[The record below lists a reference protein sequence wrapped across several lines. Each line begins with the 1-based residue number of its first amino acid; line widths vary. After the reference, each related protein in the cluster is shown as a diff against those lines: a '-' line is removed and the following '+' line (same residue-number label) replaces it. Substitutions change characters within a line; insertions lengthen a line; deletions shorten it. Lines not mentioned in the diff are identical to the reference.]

1 MPTAP
6 PTLTPAPTSPDR
18 ADRAT
23 FAARAVALDDWTK
36 NTQVPELQASLANV
50 YANAV
55 DAYNNATTCT
65 ALTSVAAAAA
75 NYKGLWS
82 TLTGA
87 LNMPASVSHNGN
99 YWALN
104 TNLANVATATPGV
117 SASWQPLNFGAG
129 GATETTSA
137 VDLTL
142 TAASYCVQAVAMTV
156 SDKSVILPSALT
168 LSTGRDIFIVKNTG
182 TTVFCVRDS
191 AGTLL
196 AALDPGKTVSL
207 SLSNAST
214 AAGAWVAS
222 GSEGVADAMY
232 QAVATAVN
240 ASASNSACIAQLTST
255 TALAAWF
262 VGGFLT
268 AAVLTVTGTSVS
280 VGTVFTS
287 SVSIIGNPPRMRITA
302 MSATQA
308 IVAYTSSP
316 SSYPAAVTLNV
327 SAGVVTAG
335 TPLIFGTV
343 ATDFQDVSMLTST
356 QALVIYKGTSGYGE
370 TRTLNVSG
378 TTLTAGAI
386 LVLNSG
392 VAGSPG
398 AVVAI
403 SATQAIAT
411 LNSSAV
417 LSYSWLLTVSGTT
430 VSSGA
435 SPAIFASS
443 PLGIAASKVSATQVL
458 VSATAYSVAQPRYAL
473 LEVSG
478 ATVILRD
485 VIDGFGFDNGGTYD
499 LVRISASK
507 FMAVRRPAGG
517 SSGSEKVVMQIINIA
532 DGALRIVNPVTTLK
546 NSSSLNSNTPAAG
559 VSLSANK
566 QLVVYHDTSGYVQAR
581 ILEIAA

>member
-1 MPTAP
+1 MPTSP
-6 PTLTPAPTSPDR
+6 TTLTAAPTSPDR

-36 NTQVPELQASLANV
+36 NTQIPELQAAINNA
-50 YANAV
+50 YANTV
-55 DAYNNATTCT
+55 EAYNSAVTCT

-104 TNLANVATATPGV
+104 ANLANVTTATPGV
-117 SASWQPLNFGAG
+117 SASWQALNFGAG
-129 GATETTSA
+129 GALETTGA
-137 VDLTL
+137 VDVTL

-156 SDKSVILPSALT
+156 SDKSIYMPSALT

-191 AGTLL
+191 AGTML
-196 AALDPGKTVSL
+196 AALDPGKTASL
-207 SLSNAST
+207 SLVNAST
-214 AAGAWVAS
+214 AAGVWVAS
-222 GSEGVADAMY
+222 GTEGVSDAMY

-240 ASASNSACIAQLTST
+240 AVASNSICIAPLTAT

-262 VGGFLT
+262 VSGFIV
-268 AAVLTVTGTSVS
+268 AAVLTVSGTTVT

-287 SVSIIGNPPRMRITA
+287 TVPVIGNPPRMRITA

-316 SSYPAAVTLNV
+316 NSYPAAVTLNV

-335 TPLIFGTV
+335 TAFIFGTAV
-343 ATDFQDVSMLTST
+343 TDFQDVSMLSAT
-356 QALVIYKGTSGYGE
+356 QALVIYKGTTGYGE

-378 TTLTAGAI
+378 TTITAGAV

-392 VAGSPG
+392 TTGTPG
-398 AVVAI
+398 TVVAI
-403 SATQAIAT
+403 SSTQAIAT
-411 LNSSAV
+411 LNSSGV
-417 LSYSWLLTVSGTT
+417 LSYSWLLTVSGTGVT
-430 VSSGA
+430 AGA
-435 SPAIFASS
+435 SPVIFASS
-443 PLGIAASKVSATQVL
+443 AQPIAASKVSATQVL
-458 VSATAYSVAQPRYAL
+458 VAATSYSVSEPRYAL

-478 ATVILRD
+478 STVILRD
-485 VIDGFGFDNGGTYD
+485 VIDGFGMDSGGTYD
-499 LVRISASK
+499 LVRISACK
-507 FMAVRRPAGG
+507 FMVLRRPAGG
-517 SSGSEKVVMQIINIA
+517 NGGSEKITMQIINVA
-532 DGALRIVNPVTTLK
+532 DSALRIVSQMISVK
-546 NSSSLNSNTPAAG
+546 NSSSTSQNTPAAG
-559 VSLSANK
+559 VSLSATK
-566 QLVVYHDTSGYVQAR
+566 QLAVYHDTSGYVQAR
-581 ILEIAA
+581 ILEIPA